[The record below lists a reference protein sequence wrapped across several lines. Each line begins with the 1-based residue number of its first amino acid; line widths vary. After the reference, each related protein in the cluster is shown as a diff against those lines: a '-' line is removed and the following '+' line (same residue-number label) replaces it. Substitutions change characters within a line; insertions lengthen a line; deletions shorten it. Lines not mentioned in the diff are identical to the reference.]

1 VQDPKNRQK
10 VPFEQLEAGDALGEY
25 RYELTPELV
34 DRHLR
39 ATDQQPCAEG
49 RYAPVSLLAADG
61 VNLAEQSWDISSSVH
76 AAQSLSILA
85 RPRLGDTLCV
95 RGEVSEKFVRKGRR
109 YVISETS
116 TRDASGV
123 VVARGRTTGVLV
135 YGEGDAEEDGKRPPE
150 PKLPDAPEGTSLGP
164 LLREMTN
171 EKMRL
176 YEAPGDV
183 SLHTDDAIARQVG
196 LPAAIA
202 TGTLFMA
209 YVFDLLQQSYG
220 PEAMVGTEVDLKI
233 RLPVFAGDLLETRA
247 ERFAGEAGLWLHAVR
262 VTSPNGDAIRGSA
275 SVPKR

>member
-1 VQDPKNRQK
+1 MQDPKNRQK
-10 VPFEQLEAGDALGEY
+10 VPFEELEPGDVLGEY
-25 RYELTPELV
+25 RYELTPEFV

-39 ATDQQPCAEG
+39 ATDQQPCMEG

-61 VNLAEQSWDISSSVH
+61 VNLAEQFWNISSSVH

-85 RPRLGDTLCV
+85 RPRLGDTLLV
-95 RGEVSEKFVRKGRR
+95 RGEVAEKFVRKGRR
-109 YVISETS
+109 YVVSETS
-116 TRDASGV
+116 TQDASGAL
-123 VVARGRTTGVLV
+123 VARGRTTGVLV
-135 YGEGDAEEDGKRPPE
+135 YAEGEAEAEEVRAPE
-150 PKLPDAPEGTSLGP
+150 PEARNTGDGTLLGP
-164 LLREMTN
+164 LVREMTD

-183 SLHTDDAIARQVG
+183 SLHTDDSIARQVG

-220 PEAMVGTEVDLKI
+220 PEAMPGLEVDLRI
-233 RLPVFAGDLLETRA
+233 RLPVFAGDRLETRA
-247 ERFAGEAGLWLHAVR
+247 ERLAGEAGRWLHAVR

-275 SVPKR
+275 SVAKP